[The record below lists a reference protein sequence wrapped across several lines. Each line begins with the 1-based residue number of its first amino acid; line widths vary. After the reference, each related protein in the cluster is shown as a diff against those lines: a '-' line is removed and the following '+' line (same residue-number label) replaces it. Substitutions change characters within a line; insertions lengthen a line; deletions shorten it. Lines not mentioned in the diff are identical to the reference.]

1 MLIDSLTLKAVA
13 KVYDEFTE
21 YNHSMFQKNSQYESF
36 SDRLLKD
43 HIIVIGITTAILLV
57 AAQWIVFAIYFFRI
71 PPEIPLYYSLMI
83 GEEQLA
89 SSVELITLPIAA
101 MVSCIVWCLIF
112 YTQKAL
118 KPFFHQLS
126 LWLTNIVIFLSAI
139 ALLHI
144 IIIIY

>member
-1 MLIDSLTLKAVA
+1 
-13 KVYDEFTE
+13 
-21 YNHSMFQKNSQYESF
+21 MFQKNQQSESF

-57 AAQWIVFAIYFFRI
+57 ATQWIVFAIYFFRL
-71 PPEIPLYYSLMI
+71 PPEIPLFYSLAV
-83 GEEQLA
+83 GEDQLA
-89 SSVELITLPIAA
+89 SSIELITLPIAA
-101 MVSCIVWCLIF
+101 TLSCMAWCLIF